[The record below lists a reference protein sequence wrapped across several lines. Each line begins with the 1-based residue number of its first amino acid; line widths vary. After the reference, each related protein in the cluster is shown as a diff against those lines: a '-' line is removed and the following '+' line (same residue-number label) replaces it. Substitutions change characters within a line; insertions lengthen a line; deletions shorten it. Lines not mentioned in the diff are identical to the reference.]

1 MPGRAQ
7 FAEPDFHV
15 KRPWQRA
22 LMLACP
28 CSAHES
34 AMAHCSSTWHAPV
47 VHGQV
52 HAGCL
57 GLAEAL
63 LMHMR
68 LQASLAAQVA
78 PHLAAVATLH
88 QKRPVPLAVE
98 SQHQSN
104 RRCHQTLW
112 HQAQHFRQ
120 RQLRRRHRQRRQV
133 QAARIKHPSA
143 AVRLMRV
150 WRAQI
155 AMSTSV
161 SIVLCIVEAVI
172 CKIDAGSKLQAC

>member
-1 MPGRAQ
+1 
-7 FAEPDFHV
+7 
-15 KRPWQRA
+15 
-22 LMLACP
+22 
-28 CSAHES
+28 
-34 AMAHCSSTWHAPV
+34 
-47 VHGQV
+47 
-52 HAGCL
+52 
-57 GLAEAL
+57 
-63 LMHMR
+63 MHMR
-68 LQASLAAQVA
+68 LQVSLAAQVA
-78 PHLAAVATLH
+78 PHLAAVAILH

-104 RRCHQTLW
+104 CRCHQTLW
-112 HQAQHFRQ
+112 HQAQHSQHCQ

-172 CKIDAGSKLQAC
+172 CKIDPG